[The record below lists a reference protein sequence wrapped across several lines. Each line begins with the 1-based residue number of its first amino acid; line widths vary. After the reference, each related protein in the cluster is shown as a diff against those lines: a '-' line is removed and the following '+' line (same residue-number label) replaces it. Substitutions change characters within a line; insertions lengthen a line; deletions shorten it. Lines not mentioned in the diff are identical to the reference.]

1 MEIRVLC
8 PEEFYELRNLL
19 DGVFSRSNG
28 RKTDFSKLFP
38 RLFSA
43 PNAYTTA
50 SHIGAFE
57 GGKLIGTAA
66 MYPLDYAVGTQHIRL
81 IGNGNV
87 AVHEDYRNRGAMTAI
102 LHKINEICDEIGD
115 LGYLHGD
122 PVRYGRVGYV
132 GCGVE
137 YLLTFRP
144 EGHAEYHFLPMTLEE
159 VPLQQARSERRCDYI
174 KRRPEDFI
182 PSLRSG
188 YREAVA
194 VHNANGVSIGFLSLN
209 RTTGAV
215 EEFAFDEPREAEVFQ
230 ALARQL
236 ERPICVRLSG
246 YDAATLARCRDY
258 VHLQI
263 GQPALFR
270 IINPEP
276 LRRAARELG
285 LPENTLYAPYL
296 T

>member
-1 MEIRVLC
+1 MEIRTLE
-8 PEEFYELRNLL
+8 PHEFYELRDLL

-28 RKTDFSKLFP
+28 RETVFSRLFP

-43 PNAYTTA
+43 PNLYTTA

-57 GGKLIGTAA
+57 DGKLIGTAA
-66 MYPLDYAVGTQHIRL
+66 MYPLDYVIGTQHIRL

-87 AVHEDYRNRGAMTAI
+87 AVHEDYRNRGVMTAI
-102 LHKINEICDEIGD
+102 LHEINRICDEIGD
-115 LGYLHGD
+115 LGYLHGN

-137 YLLTFRP
+137 YLLMFRP
-144 EGHAEYHFLPMTLEE
+144 EGGAEYHFLPMTPEE
-159 VPLQQARSERRCDYI
+159 VPLQQARSEWRCDYI

-182 PSLRSG
+182 PALRSG
-188 YREAVA
+188 YREAVT
-194 VHNANGVSIGFLSLN
+194 VQDEHGMSVGFLSLN
-209 RTTGAV
+209 RTNGAV
-215 EEFAFDEPREAEVFQ
+215 EEFAFDEPREVEVFQ

-236 ERPICVRLSG
+236 NKPVCVRLSG
-246 YDAATLARCRDY
+246 YDVKTLARCQD
-258 VHLQI
+258 HGTLKI

-270 IINPEP
+270 VIDPEP

-285 LPENTLYAPYL
+285 LPEDVLYAPYL